1 MIINSVRQRGADAII
16 ILLLMLMLVVTPVV
30 NDDDDDDDAVAAV
43 ESSETCSVQESSYRP
58 TGCVATWRT

>member
-1 MIINSVRQRGADAII
+1 MPFSKLQFAFWKLTTMIINSVRQRGADAII

-43 ESSETCSVQESSYRP
+43 E
-58 TGCVATWRT
+58 